1 MLHIASKRIMRAGTH
16 LSYQRGCHVR
26 IPLLYLRGLP
36 RADTLVVSARI
47 ATFGYPL
54 VVSARMPRADT
65 HLLYLRGGNVRIP
78 LLYLRGLPRADT
90 HLLYLLGL
98 PRADRGEFLREYFYK
113 FKGIKTPNYYKAYF
127 L

>member
-16 LSYQRGCHVR
+16 LAYQRGCH
-26 IPLLYLRGLP
+26 
-36 RADTLVVSARI
+36 
-47 ATFGYPL
+47 
-54 VVSARMPRADT
+54 
-65 HLLYLRGGNVRIP
+65 VRIP

>member
-65 HLLYLRGGNVRIP
+65 HLLYL
-78 LLYLRGLPRADT
+78 
-90 HLLYLLGL
+90 LGL